1 MLALNLAALEHGDLG
16 SSSKRRRIDPEERRL
31 GGSRA
36 GQLARRLKEL
46 LTTAHSFLTVAEDYQ
61 DEELAALIRVQ
72 IASCRVLLESAS
84 QDVLAAGDEVSL
96 QLVQNQ
102 VDAMEL
108 LVARLREQPFDT
120 TSLITRCAVPV
131 TASLL
136 LCLSACLL
144 VCLSG
149 LKGEG

>member
-1 MLALNLAALEHGDLG
+1 MGGDAKVDDRVLALNLAALEHGDLG

-36 GQLARRLKEL
+36 GQLARRLKKL

-84 QDVLAAGDEVSL
+84 QEVLAAGDEVSL

-102 VDAMEL
+102 VEAMERL
-108 LVARLREQPFDT
+108 IARLREHPFDT
-120 TSLITRCAVPV
+120 TSLITRCAVCVP
-131 TASLL
+131 
-136 LCLSACLL
+136 ACPGWRL
-144 VCLSG
+144 
-149 LKGEG
+149 EGGG